1 MTNLPMIVIP
11 DDAAARIRAT
21 VQRKQDEMHEALRK
35 SAEERIASGITVSDP
50 KQVVVIRTASD
61 ARRTEVETAACD
73 VYYGFFDGEQKIDW
87 YAFFDRLEQ
96 YGYSVETTESPA
108 ARKIQRFVR
117 RIRDEER

>member
-1 MTNLPMIVIP
+1 MIVIP

-35 SAEERIASGITVSDP
+35 SAAERIASGITVSDP

-61 ARRTEVETAACD
+61 AHRTEVATAASD

-87 YAFFDRLEQ
+87 QSFFDRLEQ
-96 YGYSVETTESPA
+96 YGFCVETIDSLA
-108 ARKIQRFVR
+108 ARKVQRYVR
-117 RIRDEER
+117 RLRDEEQ